1 MTDVAFS
8 IFFLLMTYQ
17 FFVEDEDIYIN
28 NLKNALTLFELAS
41 SLKINISK
49 STISLIN
56 ISANRA
62 TRVANMMGISQQ
74 FLPVNYLGVPLGGKP
89 NSKLFWNQ
97 ITDKIHKR
105 LNGWKY
111 SHKSKG
117 GRLTL
122 IKSSLQSI
130 PRYQLSTFKASN
142 HQKIK

>member
-142 HQKIK
+142 HVQGN